1 ADRNRSHWS
10 TSKTPSYTKSVSW
23 QHHPATVYLIGF
35 QFSKSFSSIFLST
48 GIGHMYQ
55 SMGFTSSY
63 IVLGGI
69 ALCFTLISFI
79 TLDKARVFSS
89 QPVPAN

>member
-1 ADRNRSHWS
+1 
-10 TSKTPSYTKSVSW
+10 
-23 QHHPATVYLIGF
+23 
-35 QFSKSFSSIFLST
+35 
-48 GIGHMYQ
+48 MYQ

-79 TLDKARVFSS
+79 TLDKARVFFTTGARELMSGGS
-89 QPVPAN
+89 VYVSFILWRGVLR

>member
-1 ADRNRSHWS
+1 
-10 TSKTPSYTKSVSW
+10 
-23 QHHPATVYLIGF
+23 
-35 QFSKSFSSIFLST
+35 KSFSSIFLST

>member
-1 ADRNRSHWS
+1 
-10 TSKTPSYTKSVSW
+10 
-23 QHHPATVYLIGF
+23 
-35 QFSKSFSSIFLST
+35 
-48 GIGHMYQ
+48 MYQ

-79 TLDKARVFSS
+79 TLDKARAFPRSRR
-89 QPVPAN
+89 PRINLRR

>member
-1 ADRNRSHWS
+1 MNPVPWLQM
-10 TSKTPSYTKSVSW
+10 TNMISYQGLVRTF
-23 QHHPATVYLIGF
+23 L
-35 QFSKSFSSIFLST
+35 SSIFLST

-79 TLDKARVFSS
+79 TLDKARAFAP
-89 QPVPAN
+89 QPAPAH

>member
-1 ADRNRSHWS
+1 
-10 TSKTPSYTKSVSW
+10 
-23 QHHPATVYLIGF
+23 
-35 QFSKSFSSIFLST
+35 SIFLST

-79 TLDKARVFSS
+79 TLDKARAFAP
-89 QPVPAN
+89 QPAPAH

>member
-1 ADRNRSHWS
+1 MNMMI
-10 TSKTPSYTKSVSW
+10 SYQELVRTF
-23 QHHPATVYLIGF
+23 P
-35 QFSKSFSSIFLST
+35 SSIFLST

-79 TLDKARVFSS
+79 TLDKARAFAP
-89 QPVPAN
+89 QPAPAH

>member
-1 ADRNRSHWS
+1 MLLVAALKYIFANFNPMLS
-10 TSKTPSYTKSVSW
+10 
-23 QHHPATVYLIGF
+23 ATVYLIGF
-35 QFSKSFSSIFLST
+35 QFSKALALFFFLT

-63 IVLGGI
+63 IVLGSI

-79 TLDKARVFSS
+79 TLDKARTFSP
-89 QPVPAN
+89 QPAPVH

>member
-1 ADRNRSHWS
+1 
-10 TSKTPSYTKSVSW
+10 
-23 QHHPATVYLIGF
+23 TVYLIGF